1 MQHLKENIIDETLLL
16 ITADHACYYP
26 ESPRKKT
33 VTMGERHHY
42 EDIDIPLMLLHKHHH
57 NVQRNICDSMGVT
70 ATLLDIL
77 KVPLNS
83 SYKGQSIFNKG
94 KEYVI
99 SENAGQ
105 GNADLKRKDLYFAIT
120 TNTHKLMLQLND
132 AGLKIIK
139 FYNILIDPKE
149 TKNLINEK
157 YYNFN
162 KGIIKNLITNVYKER
177 KRIFE
182 IRGIN
187 NLKECFKAF
196 K

>member
-1 MQHLKENIIDETLLL
+1 
-16 ITADHACYYP
+16 
-26 ESPRKKT
+26 
-33 VTMGERHHY
+33 
-42 EDIDIPLMLLHKHHH
+42 MLLHKHHH

-83 SYKGQSIFNKG
+83 SYKGQSIFTKG

-105 GNADLKRKDLYFAIT
+105 GNRFEKKDLYFIT

-149 TKNLINEK
+149 TKNLNSEK

-162 KGIIKNLITNVYKER
+162 KGIIKNLITNVYKEE
-177 KRIFE
+177 KNF
-182 IRGIN
+182 
-187 NLKECFKAF
+187 
-196 K
+196 

>member
-1 MQHLKENIIDETLLL
+1 
-16 ITADHACYYP
+16 
-26 ESPRKKT
+26 
-33 VTMGERHHY
+33 
-42 EDIDIPLMLLHKHHH
+42 
-57 NVQRNICDSMGVT
+57 
-70 ATLLDIL
+70 
-77 KVPLNS
+77 
-83 SYKGQSIFNKG
+83 
-94 KEYVI
+94 
-99 SENAGQ
+99 
-105 GNADLKRKDLYFAIT
+105 
-120 TNTHKLMLQLND
+120 MLQLND

-149 TKNLINEK
+149 TKNLNSEK

-187 NLKECFKAF
+187 NLKECFKAL